1 MHYRLQDRYYS
12 DFQTID
18 VNRLPGRSYFI
29 PYPTRE
35 SLEGVPLLEKRYRS
49 PLVKCLNGD
58 WDFNYYDDPK
68 ALPLE
73 FDSNELSFG
82 KIDVPSVWQYR
93 GYSHPMYLN
102 VRYPFPYKPPVIP
115 TLEPVKSYFSLLDG
129 FKKAPADEMNHV
141 GLYRTFFDLSPVGSN
156 ASNDSNSSNVSNA
169 SNAFKRYI
177 LSFLGVCSCVEVHV
191 NGKFVGFSEE
201 SHNTAEF
208 DITDCVKPGRN
219 ELVCVVRRWCNGTY
233 LECQDMFRNNGIFRD
248 VLLRVSDK
256 DDIWDIDVKTRGAGS
271 SYSADVTAQVAD
283 GVEVKFTIEGKS
295 ADGKPLNV
303 SKTAK
308 AVDGEAKVS
317 FEDLAVIQWSA
328 ENPVLYDLYIESPYS
343 CIKQRIGFKDI
354 EVKGN
359 LYLLNGHK
367 IKFKGVNHHDTDPKN
382 GYCMTPAE
390 IERDLKICKEFNID
404 TVRTS
409 HYAPDPLLIELAA
422 EMGIYIVD
430 EVDIETHGVLVGKF
444 PPTYNRLS
452 NDSRWKNRYLS
463 RTIRHYQRDKALATP
478 IIMWSLGN
486 ESGGGCNTDATYEYF
501 KSVSDIPVHYESAI
515 YTKRKAYDIASRMY
529 PPASELHDIGEGVCK
544 TKQFM
549 DRPYFMC
556 EYAHAM
562 GVGPGNIEGYWKEIY
577 SYDGLIGG
585 CVWEMNDH
593 AVEHP
598 DGSYTYGGDHGEW
611 IHDGNFCCDGIFYPD
626 RTPST
631 GAWIVRHA
639 YRPIRISRVNGNK
652 FEIFNTTAF
661 TKGSDFR
668 MHISLSDGR
677 KFDYVPKA
685 APLEKEQV
693 EFDLG
698 DISGDFF
705 LNADT
710 YDKTGR
716 LVSTEHICLNQEIL
730 KDVGKTERLPGWFG
744 IRDGNPVIA
753 LGGSEG
759 NQGNQGNQVQSMVPS
774 EPYTI
779 LFRAETD
786 NDSINFVKK
795 PMRKWYGEETT
806 MLGCKQSENRAV
818 TEWAIK
824 VHKKT
829 FLCTDLYEGCTLPD
843 GTEGVLVTSLLH
855 SLKVKGKLPRFGKSF
870 RLDPSFG
877 KVCYLGRCGESYA
890 DMKEQFPVKE
900 CACSVDDMTEP
911 NVKPQESGNRCDTRW
926 AELSDGKT
934 SVRFHAVDKPFEL
947 SVKPY
952 SDTDLLKFKHREDE
966 HKSGTYVTI
975 NAFQQGIGTGSCGP
989 YTLDEHCYDA
999 SKDHILRFIIT
1010 RELKK

>member
-1 MHYRLQDRYYS
+1 MHYNLQDRYYS
-12 DFQTID
+12 DFETID

-29 PYPTRE
+29 PYPSRE

-49 PLVKCLNGD
+49 PLVKCLNGE

-68 ALPLE
+68 TLPLE
-73 FDSNELSFG
+73 FESDGLSFG
-82 KIDVPSVWQYR
+82 KIDVPSVWQFR

-115 TLEPVKSYFSLLDG
+115 TLEPVKHYFSALDG

-141 GLYRTFFDLSPVGSN
+141 GLYRTFFDVDFSGTTGSTGST
-156 ASNDSNSSNVSNA
+156 ASNGIE
-169 SNAFKRYI
+169 KRYV

-191 NGKFVGFSEE
+191 NGQFVGFSEE

-208 DITDCVKPGRN
+208 DITDKVKEGRN

-248 VLLRVSDK
+248 VLLRISEK
-256 DDIWDIDVKTRGAGS
+256 DDIWDIDIKTRGSLS
-271 SYSADVTAQVAD
+271 SYSADITASAAD
-283 GVEVKFTIEGKS
+283 GLEVRFTLEGNS
-295 ADGKPLNV
+295 ADGKPLKI
-303 SKTAK
+303 SKTAT
-308 AVDGEAKVS
+308 VSDGEAKVT
-317 FEDLAVIQWSA
+317 FDDLPVMQWSA
-328 ENPVLYDLYIESPYS
+328 ENPVLYNLYIESPYS
-343 CIKQRIGFKDI
+343 CIRQRIGFKDI
-354 EVKGN
+354 EVRGN

-367 IKFKGVNHHDTDPKN
+367 VKFKGVNHHDTDPKN

-390 IERDLKICKEFNID
+390 IERDLRICKEFNID

-430 EVDIETHGVLVGKF
+430 EVDIETHGVLVGKL

-452 NDSRWKNRYLS
+452 NDRRWKNRYLS
-463 RTIRHYQRDKALATP
+463 RTVHHYQRDKALATP

-639 YRPIRISRVNGNK
+639 YRPIRISRISGNT

-668 MHISLSDGR
+668 MHISLQDGR
-677 KFDYVPKA
+677 SFDYVPKA
-685 APLEKEQV
+685 EPLEKEQV
-693 EFDLG
+693 EFDIGNPEG
-698 DISGDFF
+698 DSF
-705 LNADT
+705 LSADT
-710 YDKTGR
+710 YDRTGR
-716 LVSTEHICLNQEIL
+716 LVSTEQICLNQDIL
-730 KDVGKTERLPGWFG
+730 KVGEGEHDARKAEKLPKWFSING
-744 IRDGNPVIA
+744 GNPVIS
-753 LGGSEG
+753 LG
-759 NQGNQGNQVQSMVPS
+759 NQMQSMVPS
-774 EPYTI
+774 EPFTI

-795 PMRKWYGEETT
+795 PMRKWFGEETT
-806 MLGCKQSENRAV
+806 MLGSKQTESRAV
-818 TEWAIK
+818 TEWAVK
-824 VHKKT
+824 VGKKT

-843 GTEGVLVTSLLH
+843 GSEGVLVTSLLH
-855 SLKVKGKLPRFGKSF
+855 PMKVKGKLPRFGKAF
-870 RLDPSFG
+870 RLETSFDA
-877 KVCYLGRCGESYA
+877 VTYYGRSGESYA

-900 CACSVDDMTEP
+900 CSCTVADMTEP

-926 AELSDGKT
+926 AQLSDGKSAVKFT
-934 SVRFHAVDKPFEL
+934 AVDRPFEL

-952 SDTDLLKFKHREDE
+952 SDVDLLKFKHRGDE
-966 HKSGTYVTI
+966 HRTGTYVTI

-989 YTLDEHCYDA
+989 YTLDEHCHDA
-999 SKDHILRFIIT
+999 SKDHVLRFIIT
-1010 RELKK
+1010 RELMK